1 MLYIILVSVI
11 IFLLYWYFNSNK
23 KDTKKEKICF
33 AIPSTTNNREWININ
48 ETYLYLSI
56 NNLNQL
62 TDKYEI
68 YIFISYDINDKIY
81 SISNERDKLIHKYR
95 DFNIK
100 WFENNFEKGNVV
112 AHWNF
117 LYDKSVNNNI
127 YYTYL
132 IGDDIIYP
140 NNSYWLDD
148 LIDGLNKND
157 NIGISGG
164 DSGNPSLPMTQFL
177 ISKKHHDIF
186 NYAFNPLI
194 KNWYCDNYLLELYPE
209 KYINYFHQYKL
220 YNTGGSPRYI
230 IDNIKDKY
238 KSYTIIDRIKL
249 NNYLH

>member
-1 MLYIILVSVI
+1 MFYIILFFILII
-11 IFLLYWYFNSNK
+11 IFLYYYFR
-23 KDTKKEKICF
+23 DTKKEKICF
-33 AIPSTTNNREWININ
+33 AIPSTTNNREWKNIN
-48 ETYLYLSI
+48 ETYLYKSI
-56 NNLNQL
+56 NNLNKL
-62 TDKYEI
+62 TDKYVI
-68 YIFISYDINDKIY
+68 YIYISYDINDIIY
-81 SISNERDKLIHKYR
+81 SISKERDKLINKYSN
-95 DFNIK
+95 FNIK
-100 WFENNFEKGNVV
+100 WFKNDFEKGNVV

-117 LYDKSVNNNI
+117 LYEKSVNNNI

-148 LIDGLNKND
+148 LIDGLKKNN

-177 ISKKHHDIF
+177 ISKKHYDIF

-230 IDNIKDKY
+230 INNIKDKY
-238 KSYTIIDRIKL
+238 KSYVLIDRKKL
-249 NNYLH
+249 YNFMI